1 MPIWSSVDDV
11 RARVTYAEITPTS
24 QPSETQV
31 EDWLDDAEAEVRAA
45 LRSVELRDT
54 YDPTDDADALR
65 ILRRRVVDFAAGL
78 TKLAW
83 ASADGDAENEDGQP
97 LVDAFNAWLQEIAAS
112 PARIG
117 AMLQPTGQAPQRA
130 RQARSH
136 TTADGEV
143 SEPRY
148 SVNNLSRAL

>member
-1 MPIWSSVDDV
+1 MSTARVTSLVLEVLAPDSSAGVSTARASGSGGV
-11 RARVTYAEITPTS
+11 RASSSHSASSSARISGSGRTIARGGAASGGSVTYAEITPTS

-83 ASADGDAENEDGQP
+83 ASADGDAEK
-97 LVDAFNAWLQEIAAS
+97 
-112 PARIG
+112 IG
-117 AMLQPTGQAPQRA
+117 RA
-130 RQARSH
+130 H
-136 TTADGEV
+136 V
-143 SEPRY
+143 
-148 SVNNLSRAL
+148 